1 MTIQIGRR
9 GSGTGGGSGSSSTSG
24 ISSIDFGDG
33 AMTASTIITGIT
45 DISSA
50 SVVLVQLR
58 LEGTVDHSVTDM
70 LIDPVR
76 VSVENIVTGV
86 GFTITAS
93 MDNARANGTYKFNW
107 VLY

>member
-9 GSGTGGGSGSSSTSG
+9 GIGNRGGSGSSSISG
-24 ISSIDFGDG
+24 VSSVDFGEG
-33 AMTASTIITGIT
+33 SMTASTIITGVT
-45 DISSA
+45 GISSV